1 MSTLLHGS
9 TDHVL
14 LPSMQRANIPR
25 KKTIFDAENLTRV
38 THRAEFKNKNQ
49 RLYKNLH
56 SATGVPLGKVPQTI
70 QMKISLFMFLL
81 KSTRITLINPMD
93 KNPSL
98 AKESKLFIVE
108 PW

>member
-1 MSTLLHGS
+1 
-9 TDHVL
+9 
-14 LPSMQRANIPR
+14 MQRGHIPR

-56 SATGVPLGKVPQTI
+56 PTTGALLGKVPQTI
-70 QMKISLFMFLL
+70 QMKISLFIFSL
-81 KSTRITLINPMD
+81 KSTRITVINPMD

-98 AKESKLFIVE
+98 SKESQLFIVE
-108 PW
+108 P